1 MKCAFFE
8 NRECDSDCKAY
19 YINYTN
25 PLIEE
30 GKGSCARLII
40 QLPTD
45 KPTLML

>member
-19 YINYTN
+19 YTSPDKPNT
-25 PLIEE
+25 
-30 GKGSCARLII
+30 GSCARLII

-45 KPTLML
+45 NPTLML